1 MLANGPIDAIVC
13 TKIAAVIEQVVYS
26 IGMNKSLIILV
37 ALSVFTGPLCAQ
49 DLPIRLPHTDLA
61 DGKSTVSVDLID
73 DYFKQY
79 WKQNKIKKP
88 KAVDDYTFARRA
100 SLTINGVSPTFEE
113 LQSFANDPAKN
124 KRSAFVDKLLKNS
137 RYADYWGFR
146 LRQWILELREVKG
159 QGANF
164 TTLYNYT
171 RKAFAHNYPWDKIAY
186 DIVAT
191 QGAIKWDGR
200 SNFGIYFD
208 GEANEMSDAAVRLF
222 LGQNIAC
229 AQCHDH
235 PYVDEWKQESYWGL
249 AAFFA
254 RVEMWDGNVVAAER
268 FDERFA
274 DIGRDERSIPTLI
287 GGESA
292 IDGGGGENRAIADNT
307 DAELEM
313 PDPENPKTVV
323 PTTLAGRV
331 MDPTNEPG
339 KNRRW
344 QFARWLVGAEENQFA
359 KAAVNRIMVELTGH
373 GFVDTLDGFSPI
385 ATVHH
390 ESLLDQLSHQFI
402 ESGYDVKWL
411 IRTIANSRVFQTIAS
426 DDDSASFHWNSVPIR
441 QLNSDQWVDSVLRS
455 TGKEVTV
462 LATGLDIADLLKE
475 EENNRIA
482 KRHELIPVAAKKI
495 QQGDFSFLADELPVV
510 DESWKPHEISIDDEQ
525 RKTLIE
531 KRNAYTEAGK
541 QIAGARDKARASSS
555 PTSVAL
561 FRMNGDYINQCIDTG
576 NTVAETLEYETA
588 EDRLQFLFLRIYNRI
603 PSKHEMAALLVFA
616 DSDEPSKIKDLLW
629 AMLQSVEFQSF

>member
-1 MLANGPIDAIVC
+1 MVSMKTATVLQ
-13 TKIAAVIEQVVYS
+13 QVVYS
-26 IGMNKSLIILV
+26 IVMNKFLVILAV
-37 ALSVFTGPLCAQ
+37 LGASSAQLCAQ
-49 DLPIRLPHTDLA
+49 DVAIRLPHTGLA
-61 DGKSTVSVDLID
+61 EGMSTSSVELID
-73 DYFKQY
+73 DHFKQY
-79 WKQNKIKKP
+79 WKQNRIKKP
-88 KAVDDYTFARRA
+88 KTVDDYAFARRA

-113 LQSFANDPAKN
+113 VKNFANDPAKN
-124 KRSAFVDKLLKNS
+124 KRSAFIDKLLKNS

-208 GEANEMSDAAVRLF
+208 GEANEMSDASVRLF

-235 PYVDEWKQESYWGL
+235 PYVDEWKQKSYWGL

-313 PDPENPKTVV
+313 PHPENPVSV
-323 PTTLAGRV
+323 MPTTLAGQV
-331 MDPTNEPG
+331 MNPTNEPA

-344 QFARWLVGAEENQFA
+344 QFAQWLVGAEENQFA

-390 ESLLDQLSHQFI
+390 EALLDQLSHQFI
-402 ESGYDVKWL
+402 ESGYDLKWL
-411 IRTIANSRVFQTIAS
+411 IRTIANSRVFQMVAS
-426 DDDSASFHWNSVPIR
+426 DDDSASFHWNNVPIR

-455 TGKEVTV
+455 TGKEATV
-462 LATGLDIADLLKE
+462 LETGLMIADLLKE
-475 EENNRIA
+475 EENNRVA
-482 KRHELIPVAAKKI
+482 KRHEQIPVALSKI
-495 QQGDFSFLADELPVV
+495 QQGNFSFLADELPGV
-510 DESWKPHEISIDDEQ
+510 DESWKPYEVSISEEQ
-525 RKTLIE
+525 RKALVE
-531 KRNAYTEAGK
+531 KRNGYTEVGK
-541 QIAGARDKARASSS
+541 QIAGARDKARAGSS

-576 NTVAETLEYETA
+576 NTVTETLKCATA
-588 EDRLQFLFLRIYNRI
+588 EQRLNFLFLRVYNRI
-603 PSKHEMAALLVFA
+603 PSKNEVAGLRGFA
-616 DSDEPSKIKDLLW
+616 DSNESVKIKDLLW

>member
-1 MLANGPIDAIVC
+1 MLSNGPLDAIVC

-254 RVEMWDGNVVAAER
+254 RVEM
-268 FDERFA
+268 
-274 DIGRDERSIPTLI
+274 
-287 GGESA
+287 
-292 IDGGGGENRAIADNT
+292 
-307 DAELEM
+307 
-313 PDPENPKTVV
+313 
-323 PTTLAGRV
+323 
-331 MDPTNEPG
+331 
-339 KNRRW
+339 
-344 QFARWLVGAEENQFA
+344 
-359 KAAVNRIMVELTGH
+359 
-373 GFVDTLDGFSPI
+373 
-385 ATVHH
+385 
-390 ESLLDQLSHQFI
+390 
-402 ESGYDVKWL
+402 
-411 IRTIANSRVFQTIAS
+411 
-426 DDDSASFHWNSVPIR
+426 
-441 QLNSDQWVDSVLRS
+441 
-455 TGKEVTV
+455 
-462 LATGLDIADLLKE
+462 
-475 EENNRIA
+475 
-482 KRHELIPVAAKKI
+482 
-495 QQGDFSFLADELPVV
+495 
-510 DESWKPHEISIDDEQ
+510 
-525 RKTLIE
+525 
-531 KRNAYTEAGK
+531 
-541 QIAGARDKARASSS
+541 
-555 PTSVAL
+555 
-561 FRMNGDYINQCIDTG
+561 
-576 NTVAETLEYETA
+576 
-588 EDRLQFLFLRIYNRI
+588 
-603 PSKHEMAALLVFA
+603 
-616 DSDEPSKIKDLLW
+616 
-629 AMLQSVEFQSF
+629 